1 MTAPHAPPSSE
12 SIDEL
17 RSGGLSWA
25 PLLVP
30 TLPTEVPFG
39 VVGRLLPSSGQ
50 EEMWIELHRLPRDRA
65 LELLDRAGAVAE
77 AEIAS
82 ETGGAAVLERPELE
96 RVARTSR
103 ELGRRVALREQDLWK
118 VGLLLVARGR
128 SAAAARRLRE
138 ALRRRIHALG
148 FRPRIPSYE
157 CTGALEPPSGDGRE
171 PRPAGFWHTLHTDGA
186 AAFFPFVEESVAEED
201 GILVG
206 LLLDDAS
213 PVLLNRWAHASHSWG
228 IFGTTGSGKSFAA
241 ALLAL
246 RSRWRYPEL
255 DIVVVDPLGE
265 FGSWARALGGVVLEV
280 GPDAPG
286 RLNPLDPVTTGG
298 DRVEKAG
305 RVGTLVRSLFPS
317 LRDEEVALLDR
328 ALHRLYAAGP
338 ETPTFS
344 DLSAEVL
351 RGGREAGRL
360 AALLEGVTEGSLAH
374 LDGPTTVALDGS
386 PLVIS
391 LAGVPEDHRAF
402 HLSYLLDAIY
412 GRLRRADRQRL
423 VLIDEAHLL
432 VRSEGTAEFLDHV
445 VRHVRHYRAGLC
457 LMSQHPEDF
466 LRSAAGRSILR
477 NLRAT
482 LLLRLPS
489 VSEEC
494 RGFFG
499 LTRAEAEWLPRA
511 RLPREAGYSEGI
523 LRWGIGHL
531 PIAVVASTPE
541 YEFLARNLALPP
553 LRPPSPTPDSPPTAP
568 LSRPR
573 GTGPADGR

>member
-1 MTAPHAPPSSE
+1 MTAYGGRPPE
-12 SIDEL
+12 SADEL
-17 RSGGLSWA
+17 RSGGTNWA

-30 TLPTEVPFG
+30 GLPTEVPFG

-50 EEMWIELHRLPRDRA
+50 EEIWIELHRLPRDRA

-77 AEIAS
+77 AEVVS
-82 ETGGAAVLERPELE
+82 ETGGAAAIERPELE

-103 ELGRRVALREQDLWK
+103 ELGRQVALREQDLWR

-128 SAAAARRLRE
+128 TASAARRFRE
-138 ALRRRIHALG
+138 ALRRRAHALG
-148 FRPRIPSYE
+148 FRSRVPAYE
-157 CTGALEPPSGDGRE
+157 CTRALDPPTGEGQE

-186 AAFFPFVEESVAEED
+186 AAFFPFVEESVAEEG

-213 PVLLNRWAHASHSWG
+213 PVLLNRWTHASHSWG

-241 ALLAL
+241 ALYAL
-246 RSRWRYPEL
+246 RSRWRDPGL

-265 FGSWARALGGVVLEV
+265 FGAWARALGGTILEL
-280 GPDAPG
+280 GPSAPG

-305 RVGTLVRSLFPS
+305 RVGTLLRSLFPS

-328 ALHRLYAAGP
+328 ALHRLYTAGP
-338 ETPTFS
+338 EVPTFS

-351 RGGREAGRL
+351 GYGREAGRL
-360 AALLEGVTEGSLAH
+360 AALLEVLTEGSLAH
-374 LDGPTTVALDGS
+374 LNGPTTVTLDGS
-386 PLVIS
+386 PLVLS

-466 LRSAAGRSILR
+466 LRGPAGRSILR
-477 NLRAT
+477 NLRAS
-482 LLLRLPS
+482 LLLRLPN

-499 LTRAEAEWLPRA
+499 LTGAEAEWLPRA

-523 LRWGIGHL
+523 LRWGAGHL
-531 PIAVVASTPE
+531 PLAVVASTPE
-541 YEFLARNLALPP
+541 YDFLIRTLTLPGNA
-553 LRPPSPTPDSPPTAP
+553 PPGASPDSRPTAP
-568 LSRPR
+568 LSRPPT
-573 GTGPADGR
+573 TGSLDGR